1 MLKLPEIENKQMYS
15 TVKENNGFLV
25 DQTTKEDVMRSM
37 ADNRN
42 VYDES
47 VEEQS
52 NTDRPLAVVP
62 TYKKTSTDAHKNII
76 QFIYKECNRRTKT
89 IYNDQCGPITCF
101 CSL

>member
-1 MLKLPEIENKQMYS
+1 MRRNKISIVMLKLPEIKNKQMYS
-15 TVKENNGFLV
+15 TVKEKNGFIV
-25 DQTTKEDVMRSM
+25 DQTTKEDVMRST

-62 TYKKTSTDAHKNII
+62 TYKKTSTDAHKNIMND
-76 QFIYKECNRRTKT
+76 CCDS
-89 IYNDQCGPITCF
+89 YNPSSFKG
-101 CSL
+101 